1 MDLKSWVAMAAMAV
15 IATSCG
21 ESSTKETNT
30 ADTVTTTMDNTA
42 PETVPVTQT
51 IVVPDQ
57 TRITFQTKYPNVT
70 NPSWSRY
77 EPMDNIDWD
86 WSGWP
91 RMDSSDY
98 MVRFNVDGNDYWEW
112 YDDGNWIGTVTTM
125 KDYAGLPAAVN
136 KTIQTD
142 YSGYTI
148 VSVDKEVDK
157 NRTAYEVELM
167 KGEDKVKM
175 LIAENGS
182 ILKKK
187 SVVGGEKTK
196 EKNI

>member
-1 MDLKSWVAMAAMAV
+1 MAAMAV

-21 ESSTKETNT
+21 ESSTKGTDT
-30 ADTVTTTMDNTA
+30 KDTVTTVDNII
-42 PETVPVTQT
+42 PEAVPVTQT

-57 TRITFQTKYPNVT
+57 TRATFQTKYPNVSD
-70 NPSWSRY
+70 PSWSRY
-77 EPMDNIDWD
+77 EPMDNIDWE

-91 RMDSSDY
+91 RLDTSDY

-112 YDDGNWIGTVTTM
+112 YDDGTWIGTVTTM
-125 KDYAGLPAAVN
+125 KAYAGLPAAVN
-136 KTIQTD
+136 KTIQSD
-142 YSGYTI
+142 YPGYSI
-148 VSVDKEVDK
+148 VSVDKEIDK

-167 KGEDKVKM
+167 KGEDKVKT
-175 LIAENGS
+175 LIAENGN